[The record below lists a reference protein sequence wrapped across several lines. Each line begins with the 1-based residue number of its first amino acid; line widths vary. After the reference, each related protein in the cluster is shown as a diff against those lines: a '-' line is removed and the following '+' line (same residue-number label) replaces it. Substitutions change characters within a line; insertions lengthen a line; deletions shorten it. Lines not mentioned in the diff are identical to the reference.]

1 VSLVEVVLALVKIA
15 IIVGFCLNM
24 SALATWADR
33 RQSAMIQHRV
43 GPNRAGIPV
52 PSAIIK
58 GAFAAPGIALGALAA
73 LGIGS
78 AAHPVAALDRAG
90 LGLQLTAFVL
100 WFNLVVLAWR
110 VHRAG
115 ALNGFE
121 AAVGSNAPRVY
132 FYAGLGLHGLAFAA
146 SVVLHRQLTFGG
158 MSPNGAFTV
167 ARVIGV
173 ALGATLAIAGVYAS
187 TRVPAGTISVRL
199 AGTLH
204 ALADSVKM
212 IFKED
217 FVPTNADRLLH
228 GLAPVI
234 SVFPALV
241 VMAVTPFGNFL
252 CFQDG
257 NKNGAFDFSD
267 LAHVAPVIAR
277 DGVCEGFG
285 VPLQIADLNV
295 GILYLFGMSSTGVIG
310 AAIAG
315 WASDNK
321 YSLLGGLRAASQM
334 VSYEVAMGLSLMG
347 LLLIYGSVRL
357 GPMVEWQNGNAWGVF
372 VQPVA
377 FFLFLAASMAET
389 KRVPFDQPE
398 GESEIVAGYFV
409 EYSGFKWG
417 IFMAGE
423 YVEVITS
430 SALLVVLFFGGYT
443 LPFLYEDGLN
453 IEIAGTTLFAFK
465 MNHVAVTIVQS
476 LTFFG
481 KTILMSFFQIFFRWT
496 LPRFRYDQLMK
507 FGWTKLLPLALL
519 NLAVTGV
526 VVVAIDSA
534 GPGLASALKVLAQVS
549 QLVVGLALLGVP
561 AGLVWLFLRPVERTR
576 LVLSTTT
583 RFAEAAG
590 GVKPT
595 PMQA

>member
-1 VSLVEVVLALVKIA
+1 
-15 IIVGFCLNM
+15 
-24 SALATWADR
+24 
-33 RQSAMIQHRV
+33 
-43 GPNRAGIPV
+43 
-52 PSAIIK
+52 
-58 GAFAAPGIALGALAA
+58 
-73 LGIGS
+73 
-78 AAHPVAALDRAG
+78 
-90 LGLQLTAFVL
+90 
-100 WFNLVVLAWR
+100 
-110 VHRAG
+110 
-115 ALNGFE
+115 
-121 AAVGSNAPRVY
+121 
-132 FYAGLGLHGLAFAA
+132 
-146 SVVLHRQLTFGG
+146 
-158 MSPNGAFTV
+158 
-167 ARVIGV
+167 
-173 ALGATLAIAGVYAS
+173 
-187 TRVPAGTISVRL
+187 
-199 AGTLH
+199 
-204 ALADSVKM
+204 
-212 IFKED
+212 
-217 FVPTNADRLLH
+217 
-228 GLAPVI
+228 
-234 SVFPALV
+234 
-241 VMAVTPFGNFL
+241 
-252 CFQDG
+252 
-257 NKNGAFDFSD
+257 
-267 LAHVAPVIAR
+267 
-277 DGVCEGFG
+277 
-285 VPLQIADLNV
+285 
-295 GILYLFGMSSTGVIG
+295 
-310 AAIAG
+310 
-315 WASDNK
+315 
-321 YSLLGGLRAASQM
+321 

-357 GPMVEWQNGNAWGVF
+357 GPMVEWQNGNAWGIF

-465 MNHVAVTIVQS
+465 MNHVAVTVVQS

-519 NLAVTGV
+519 NLAITGV

-534 GPGLASALKVLAQVS
+534 GAGLASALKTLAQVS
-549 QLVVGLALLGVP
+549 HLVVGLALLGVP
-561 AGLVWLFLRPVERTR
+561 VGLVWLFLRPVERTR
-576 LVLSTTT
+576 IVISTTT

>member
-1 VSLVEVVLALVKIA
+1 
-15 IIVGFCLNM
+15 
-24 SALATWADR
+24 
-33 RQSAMIQHRV
+33 
-43 GPNRAGIPV
+43 
-52 PSAIIK
+52 
-58 GAFAAPGIALGALAA
+58 
-73 LGIGS
+73 
-78 AAHPVAALDRAG
+78 
-90 LGLQLTAFVL
+90 
-100 WFNLVVLAWR
+100 
-110 VHRAG
+110 
-115 ALNGFE
+115 
-121 AAVGSNAPRVY
+121 
-132 FYAGLGLHGLAFAA
+132 
-146 SVVLHRQLTFGG
+146 
-158 MSPNGAFTV
+158 MSPNGAFMV
-167 ARVIGV
+167 ARVVGGL
-173 ALGATLAIAGVYAS
+173 LGATLAVAGLYAS

-217 FVPTNADRLLH
+217 FVPKNADRLLH

-257 NKNGAFDFSD
+257 NKNGTFDFSD

-357 GPMVEWQNGNAWGVF
+357 GPMVEWQNGNAWGIF

-465 MNHVAVTIVQS
+465 MNHVAVTVVQS

-519 NLAVTGV
+519 NLAITGV

-534 GPGLASALKVLAQVS
+534 GAGLASALKTLAQVS
-549 QLVVGLALLGVP
+549 HLVVGLALLGVP
-561 AGLVWLFLRPVERTR
+561 VGLVWLFLRPVERTR
-576 LVLSTTT
+576 IVISTTT